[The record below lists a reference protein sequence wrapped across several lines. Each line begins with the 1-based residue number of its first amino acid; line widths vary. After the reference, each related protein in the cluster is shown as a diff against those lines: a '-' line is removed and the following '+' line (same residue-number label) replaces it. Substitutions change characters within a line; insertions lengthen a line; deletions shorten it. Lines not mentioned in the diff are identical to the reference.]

1 MGVTFSVNRRLRR
14 LRSNLFH
21 FVLGRICHKIY
32 KIENRNYVFLPN
44 IYDHRAVVDIS
55 NSESEPE

>member
-1 MGVTFSVNRRLRR
+1 MGVTFSVNQRIRR

-21 FVLGRICHKIY
+21 FVQGRIYHKIY
-32 KIENRNYVFLPN
+32 KIENRNYVFLSN

-55 NSESEPE
+55 NSESETE

>member
-44 IYDHRAVVDIS
+44 IYDYRAVVDIS
-55 NSESEPE
+55 NSESETE

>member
-1 MGVTFSVNRRLRR
+1 MGVTFSGNQRIRRLC
-14 LRSNLFH
+14 SNLFH
-21 FVLGRICHKIY
+21 FVQGRIYHKIY

-55 NSESEPE
+55 NSESKTE